1 VKKFFPGE
9 DPLGQRIQM
18 GGGSWFT
25 IIGVVGNIR
34 HLGLAA
40 EPRPEAY
47 MHTLQGP
54 LNNPQLVVRTAGDAA
69 AAISSIRGVI
79 RAADPNIIISRVST
93 MEDVRYAS
101 LAAPR
106 FNTILFGVFAVLAL
120 ALGLVGIYGVMAY
133 TVTQRTH
140 EIGIRMAL
148 GALPGDVLRMV
159 VGHGMKLAGAGA
171 VIGIAAAL
179 GVTRVMRALLFE
191 TSPTDPLTFAVVV
204 ALLVA
209 VALLACI
216 VPALRATRVD
226 PLIAL
231 RYE

>member
-1 VKKFFPGE
+1 
-9 DPLGQRIQM
+9 
-18 GGGSWFT
+18 
-25 IIGVVGNIR
+25 
-34 HLGLAA
+34 
-40 EPRPEAY
+40 

-93 MEDVRYAS
+93 MEDVRYQS

-148 GALPGDVLRMV
+148 GALPRDVLRMM

-191 TSPTDPLTFAVVV
+191 TSPTDPLTFAAVVT
-204 ALLVA
+204 LLVA